1 MRTLQESIIGRKG
14 ASSTSGF
21 NRKKAI
27 EYAKDYIAE
36 SSDYEED
43 DIYDQYESAG
53 NALYY
58 LCGCS
63 DKEVAEI
70 ANTALDDEDTDDVY
84 DRLEIYLDAISK
96 ISRLK

>member
-1 MRTLQESIIGRKG
+1 MKHISESIIGRKG
-14 ASSTSGF
+14 NSSVNKF
-21 NRKKAI
+21 NRRKAI
-27 EYAKDYIAE
+27 EYAKNYIDE
-36 SSDYEED
+36 SPDYEED
-43 DIYDQYESAG
+43 DIYDKYESAG

-70 ANTALDDEDTDDVY
+70 ANTALDNEDTDDVY
-84 DRLEIYLDAISK
+84 DRLEIYLDAISE